1 MLEMTI
7 PFSVFIT
14 FARSILYRMTKKKLV
29 LVNPR
34 GKHQMGFVMDIE
46 SRYPP
51 LGLGIIAALTPD
63 NWEVVLKDENF
74 DEFEFEDADLVGIT
88 SFTSTITRAYDI
100 ATIYKNKNIP
110 VIMGGIHASMLPD
123 EAGEYADSVAIG
135 EVESIWKEIL
145 ADFGKGQLKKRYY
158 GIQLTLD
165 QIPMVQH
172 DIFHKD
178 YVFDS
183 IQTTRGCPMAC
194 DFCSVQVF
202 NGRAYRTRPVEDVLD
217 EIETITK
224 SGFIFIDDN
233 IVGYNK
239 PARDH
244 AKAIFR
250 GMIERGI
257 KKDWFCQASIN
268 FGDDEELLALAAES
282 GCRMVGIGVESEK
295 TEALQSMN
303 KKANLKTGVDNY
315 QKVFSVIHSYG
326 IGILGTFI
334 LALDTDTL
342 EDLNDRVEYIINSN
356 IDAAQISTLTPFP
369 GTVTYKQY
377 EAEGRIIA
385 NNYPKDWEKYW
396 GGDIVIEPM
405 KITSEELRKFHGEA
419 MKKLYN
425 FKRLMRML
433 RTTLKATKNA
443 KAAVWAF
450 LVNTHYH
457 NMEYLDDESKQIKFK
472 DFVGDLVDY

>member
-1 MLEMTI
+1 MFLVFLAIQFLQEMK
-7 PFSVFIT
+7 
-14 FARSILYRMTKKKLV
+14 RKKLV

-51 LGLGIIAALTPD
+51 LGLGIIAALTPND
-63 NWEVVLKDENF
+63 WEVVLKDENF
-74 DEFEFEDADLVGIT
+74 DEFEYEDADLVGIT

-100 ATIYKNKNIP
+100 ATIYKEKNIP

-123 EAGEYADSVAIG
+123 EAGKYADSVAIG

-145 ADFGKGQLKKRYY
+145 TDFDNEQLKKKYF
-158 GIQLTLD
+158 GKQLPLD
-165 QIPMVQH
+165 QIPKVQH

-183 IQTTRGCPMAC
+183 IQTTRGCPMTC
-194 DFCSVQVF
+194 DFCSVHVF
-202 NGRAYRTRPVEDVLD
+202 NGSAYRTRPVEDVLD

-250 GMIERGI
+250 GMIDRGI

-268 FGDDEELLALAAES
+268 FGDDEELLALAAEA

-295 TEALQSMN
+295 TEALEGMN
-303 KKANLKTGVDNY
+303 KKVNLKIGVDNY
-315 QKVFSVIHSYG
+315 EKVFEKIHSYG
-326 IGILGTFI
+326 ISILGTFI
-334 LALDTDTL
+334 MALDTDTL
-342 EDLNDRVEYIINSN
+342 QDLKNRVEYIMNSN
-356 IDAAQISTLTPFP
+356 VDAAQLSTLTPFP
-369 GTVTYKQY
+369 GTVTYKQLD
-377 EAEGRIIA
+377 EEGRIIA
-385 NNYPKDWEKYW
+385 KNYPKDWEKYW
-396 GGDIVIEPM
+396 GGDIVIEAK
-405 KITSEELRKFHGEA
+405 KINSKELREFKEETA
-419 MKKLYN
+419 KKLYN
-425 FKRLMRML
+425 RKRLMQMFRL
-433 RTTLKATKNA
+433 SYKKTKNGR
-443 KAAVWAF
+443 AAVWAF
-450 LVNTHYH
+450 LVNAHYN
-457 NMEYLDDESKQIKFK
+457 NMEHKNDKSKQIKFK
-472 DFVGDLVDY
+472 DIVGNLASY

>member
-1 MLEMTI
+1 MI
-7 PFSVFIT
+7 
-14 FARSILYRMTKKKLV
+14 KKKLV

-34 GKHQMGFVMDIE
+34 GKHQMGFVMDVE

-51 LGLGIIAALTPD
+51 LGLGILAALTPN

-74 DEFEFEDADLVGIT
+74 EEFDFEDADLVGIT

-100 ATIYKNKNIP
+100 ATIYKEKNIP

-135 EVESIWKEIL
+135 EAESIWKEIL
-145 ADFGKGQLKKRYY
+145 SDFEKGQLKKKYF
-158 GIQLTLD
+158 GVQLPLD
-165 QIPMVQH
+165 QIPIIQH
-172 DIFHKD
+172 NIFHKD

-183 IQTTRGCPMAC
+183 IQTTRGCPMTC
-194 DFCSVQVF
+194 DFCSVQVL
-202 NGRAYRTRPVEDVLD
+202 NGRAYRTRPVEAVLD

-224 SGFIFIDDN
+224 DGFIFIDDN

-268 FGDDEELLALAAES
+268 FGDDEELLALASEA

-295 TEALQSMN
+295 TEALESMN
-303 KKANLKTGVDNY
+303 KKVNLKTGVDNY
-315 QKVFSVIHSYG
+315 EKVFEKIHSYG
-326 IGILGTFI
+326 ISILGTFI
-334 LALDTDTL
+334 MALDTDTL
-342 EDLNDRVEYIINSN
+342 QDLKNRVEYIMNSN
-356 IDAAQISTLTPFP
+356 VDAAQLSTLTPFP
-369 GTVTYKQY
+369 GTVTYKQL
-377 EAEGRIIA
+377 EEEGRIMA

-396 GGDIVIEPM
+396 GGDIVIEPK
-405 KITSEELRKFHGEA
+405 KITYKELSEF
-419 MKKLYN
+419 KKETAKRLYSR
-425 FKRLMRML
+425 KRLMQMFRL
-433 RTTLKATKNA
+433 SYKRTKNA

-450 LVNTHYH
+450 LVNTHYN
-457 NMEYLDDESKQIKFK
+457 NMEHKDDKSKQIKFK
-472 DFVGDLVDY
+472 DIIGNLASY